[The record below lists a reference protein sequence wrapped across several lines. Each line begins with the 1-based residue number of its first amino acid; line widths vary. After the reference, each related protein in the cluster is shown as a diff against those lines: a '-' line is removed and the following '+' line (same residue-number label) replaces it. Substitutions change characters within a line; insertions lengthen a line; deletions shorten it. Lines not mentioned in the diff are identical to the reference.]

1 MPTVLIVDD
10 HPRVRKVLRDYFEES
25 NLAECGEAVNGLDAI
40 EKAQQLNPD
49 LVLLDFSMP
58 VMNGIE
64 AARALKQ
71 MMPGVPVFMLTAYFG
86 AATEL
91 LAKESGVSAVFSKDD
106 VSPMIYR
113 ARVLLEHRY
122 KRAPSLGQTKRMM

>member
-10 HPRVRKVLRDYFEES
+10 HADVRKALRDYFEKS
-25 NLAECGEAVNGLDAI
+25 HLAECCEAANGLDAI
-40 EKAQQLNPD
+40 EKAQQRNPD

-64 AARALKQ
+64 AAKALKQ

-86 AATEL
+86 ASIEG

-106 VSPMIYR
+106 VTPMIHR
-113 ARVLLEHRY
+113 ARAVLEPRINVSVA
-122 KRAPSLGQTKRMM
+122 RV